1 MISFIDTDRHP
12 IETLKE
18 AFRTPDILL
27 TEREKIIILEY
38 SGSLYLIKTNG
49 KTKIMTKKL
58 QQKKLHLVSLGCT
71 KNLVDSE
78 VMLGRLKEYE
88 ISDDPTTADVIIVN
102 TCGFIDAAK
111 EESINTVLSLHDER
125 KEDSILVMSGCL
137 TERYR
142 EEMQTN
148 MPEIDIFTGVGDY
161 EKIDQLIAN
170 KQSTFSPEVYLA
182 TENSGRVITG
192 SNYHAYIKIAEGCNQ
207 VCSFCAIPSF
217 KGKLHSR
224 SLSSIV
230 KEVNMLVKDGYYDF
244 SFISQDSSSYG
255 RDMKMSD
262 GLIELIKG
270 VEAVEGIRSA
280 RILYLYPSTTTFE
293 LIDAIADSNVFQT
306 YYDMPIQHI
315 DNAVLKTMKRGF
327 GEKKTIELLEYMK
340 SKPNAFLRTSLIAGH
355 PGEDEMSFEKL
366 VSFMKDFK
374 FDRFNTF
381 HYSNEET
388 TSAYT
393 LDQISQEIIDER
405 ADILGS
411 IAEANTLTSLQ
422 SMIGQ
427 SFTVAIDGESD
438 EHEYLLTARPLNW
451 AVDIDGE
458 ILINDTSDLK
468 IEYAKLYE
476 AKVTGLAGSQLLA
489 TLTKPC

>member
-1 MISFIDTDRHP
+1 MS
-12 IETLKE
+12 
-18 AFRTPDILL
+18 
-27 TEREKIIILEY
+27 
-38 SGSLYLIKTNG
+38 SS
-49 KTKIMTKKL
+49 
-58 QQKKLHLVSLGCT
+58 KKLHLVSLGCT

-88 ISDDPTTADVIIVN
+88 ISDDASTADVIIVN

-111 EESINTVLSLHDER
+111 EESINTVLNLHDER
-125 KEDSILVMSGCL
+125 KDNSILVMSGCL

-142 EEMQTN
+142 EELQAD

-161 EKIDQLIAN
+161 EKIDALIAS

-182 TENSGRVITG
+182 TETSGRVITG
-192 SNYHAYIKIAEGCNQ
+192 SSYHAYIKIAEGCNQ
-207 VCSFCAIPSF
+207 SCSFCAIPSF

-230 KEVNMLVKDGYYDF
+230 KEVEMLVKEGFYDF

-270 VEAVEGIRSA
+270 VESIDGVKSA

-293 LIDAIADSNVFQT
+293 LIDTIADSKVFQT

-315 DNAVLKTMKRGF
+315 DNPMLKTMKRGF
-327 GEKKTIELLEYMK
+327 GERKTIELLAHMK
-340 SKPNAFLRTSLIAGH
+340 SKPHAFIRTSLIAGH
-355 PGEDEMSFEKL
+355 PGEGEMSFEKL
-366 VSFMKDFK
+366 CDFMKAFE

-393 LDQISQEIIDER
+393 LEQVSQDIIDKRADVLGEIAEECTQISLQAMVGQTI
-405 ADILGS
+405 
-411 IAEANTLTSLQ
+411 TL
-422 SMIGQ
+422 
-427 SFTVAIDGESD
+427 VIDGESD
-438 EHEYLLTARPLNW
+438 EHEYLLTARPLSW

-458 ILINDTSDLK
+458 ILINDTSDLVVD
-468 IEYAKLYE
+468 YAKLYE
-476 AKVTGLAGSQLLA
+476 AKVTELIGSQLLA
-489 TLTKPC
+489 TLIKPLSA